1 MTNSIA
7 FIGVMSAGKDVIG
20 VKFLRWCLANKRKR
34 VIANCWLNL
43 GDEIDFIRLTTE
55 ELYLKHKEPE
65 FFRDSYLYI
74 TELHTILESR
84 SSNALINKNFT
95 MFLTQ
100 IGKLGC
106 KVIYTSQLQGQ
117 IDLRLRE
124 WTPYMFLCERL
135 VRRNGVFRSPDFFD
149 GRKLEEQIYIRLT
162 LVWENLEGKEVF
174 KEIGLYMPTQEDFS
188 VFDTEEIVVLDRE
201 QFMRK

>member
-1 MTNSIA
+1 MTNSMA
-7 FIGVMSAGKDVIG
+7 FLGVMSAGKDVMATI
-20 VKFLRWCLANKRKR
+20 FLRDCLKHRPKRI
-34 VIANCWLNL
+34 IANCWLNL
-43 GDEIDFIRLTTE
+43 PNVTTLE
-55 ELYLKHKEPE
+55 TDELYLKHKDPE

-74 TELHTILESR
+74 TEMHTILESR

-124 WTPYMFLCERL
+124 WTPYMIICERL
-135 VRRNGVFRSPDFFD
+135 VYRNGRLQSPDFYD
-149 GRKLEEQIYIRLT
+149 GRKLNEQIYIKLT
-162 LVWENLEGKEVF
+162 LAYVDISGEEIY
-174 KEIGLYMPTQEDFS
+174 KEIGYYPPTQEDFD
-188 VFDTEEIVVLDRE
+188 VFNTEEIIMLDRE
-201 QFMRK
+201 KFMRK